1 MSEYCLF
8 AQGYAKPATAEDLAR
23 DASGITDPNL
33 HRRIDPELDT
43 EADQTVE
50 EGTTYKLLVQGVASY
65 RSTSCTRYDEDS
77 EIP

>member
-23 DASGITDPNL
+23 DASGITKPNL

-43 EADQTVE
+43 EANE

-65 RSTSCTRYDEDS
+65 RSTSCDRPDDDS